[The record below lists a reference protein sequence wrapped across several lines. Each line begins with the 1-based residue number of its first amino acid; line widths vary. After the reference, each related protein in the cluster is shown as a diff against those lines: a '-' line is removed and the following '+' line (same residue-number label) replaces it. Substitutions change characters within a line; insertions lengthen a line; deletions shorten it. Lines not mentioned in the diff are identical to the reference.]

1 MQQRHKLVA
10 HQLGTFNNFIPPQ
23 FESGDAFGHEIM
35 EMLFAVCS
43 SILERIECTCVQ
55 MHDNVPANGWMYYV
69 MATQYWRLAGNAPNA
84 VACARMALHYVDE

>member
-1 MQQRHKLVA
+1 VSRVLLLA
-10 HQLGTFNNFIPPQ
+10 
-23 FESGDAFGHEIM
+23 EIKY
-35 EMLFAVCS
+35 
-43 SILERIECTCVQ
+43 TQ